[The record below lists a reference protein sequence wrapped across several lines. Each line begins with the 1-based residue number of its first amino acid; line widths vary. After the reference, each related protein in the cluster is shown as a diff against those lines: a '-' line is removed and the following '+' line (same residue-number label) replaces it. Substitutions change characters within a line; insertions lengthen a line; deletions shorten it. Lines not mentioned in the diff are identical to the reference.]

1 MDRTS
6 KAILVILFI
15 TVTTML
21 LLYFALIMYFDD
33 KAADALDAIEERQVE
48 EGTQYT
54 AIVEA
59 YDVTNELL
67 IMDNGHEIDAS
78 ELSNQPNVGDRL
90 SYIKTF
96 DYEANTWNGMPK
108 EIDGTAYVNI
118 KITN

>member
-6 KAILVILFI
+6 KAILAMLFI

-59 YDVTNELL
+59 YDISNQLL
-67 IMDNGHEIDAS
+67 IMDNGHEIDAA
-78 ELSNQPNVGDRL
+78 EMANQPTAGDEL

-96 DYEANTWNGMPK
+96 DYETNTWNGMPK
-108 EIDGTAYVNI
+108 ETDGTAYVNI
-118 KITN
+118 KIMN